1 MRPSRLGVKHT
12 TGSMCNDAALPPVP
26 TCLPKQ
32 FERKIRMVGRQAGCY
47 HPSMLLDALPTD
59 DGRWTAVLDRDL
71 AADGRFVY
79 AVAST
84 RIYCRPSC
92 PSRRPHRRQ
101 VRFFAT
107 PAAAE
112 AEGYRACRRCR
123 PGEAETEAVRRVRE
137 AQRYL
142 DGHLDETVTLER
154 LGRAVGMSPY
164 HLQRTFKRLTGVTP
178 RAYAGARRM
187 ERMKGRLKHGDSVSR
202 ATYEAGYSS
211 SSRAYDHSRA
221 RLGMTPGSY
230 QRGGPG
236 VQIRFTT
243 VPTALGTV
251 LVAATDRGLCSVT
264 LGDDAVALE
273 TALRSEYPAAR
284 IERQDEQLRDWAR
297 TVVAR
302 MAGDEAERLPLD
314 VRGTTFQWR
323 VWEALQRIPRGATRS
338 YAEIARELGPP
349 SAARA
354 VARACASNRLAVVIP
369 CHRVVREDGGLG
381 GYRWGMERKRELL
394 RTEKTER

>member
-1 MRPSRLGVKHT
+1 
-12 TGSMCNDAALPPVP
+12 
-26 TCLPKQ
+26 
-32 FERKIRMVGRQAGCY
+32 MVSPRNGCY
-47 HPSMLLDALPTD
+47 HSSMLLDASPTD
-59 DGRWTAVLDRDL
+59 DGRWTAVLDRDA

-101 VRFFAT
+101 VRFYPT
-107 PAAAE
+107 PTAAE
-112 AEGYRACRRCR
+112 AAGYRACRRCR
-123 PGEAETEAVRRVRE
+123 PGESETEAVRRVRE

-142 DGHLDETVTLER
+142 ERHLDETVTLER

-178 RAYAGARRM
+178 RAYAGAHRM
-187 ERMKGRLKHGDSVSR
+187 ERMKARLKEGASVSR
-202 ATYEAGYSS
+202 ATYEAGFSS
-211 SSRAYDHSRA
+211 PSRVYNQSRA

-230 QRGGPG
+230 QRGGRG
-236 VQIRFTT
+236 VRIRFTT

-251 LVAATDRGLCSVT
+251 LVAATDGGLCAVS
-264 LGDDAVALE
+264 LGDDAPALE
-273 TALRSEYPAAR
+273 AALRHEYPAAR
-284 IERQDEQLRDWAR
+284 IDREDAELRGWAGA
-297 TVVAR
+297 VVAR
-302 MAGDEAERLPLD
+302 LAGDEAERLPLD
-314 VRGTTFQWR
+314 VRGTTFQLR

-338 YAEIARELGPP
+338 YGEIARELGQP

-354 VARACASNRLAVVIP
+354 VARACASNRLAVVVP

-381 GYRWGMERKRELL
+381 GYRWGAERKGELL
-394 RTEKTER
+394 KTERTETTERTERSG